1 MISSRKAN
9 IAKIV
14 FLSLLL
20 SVFSGISATSAQT
33 MKTCVDKKS
42 GVMRLI
48 TKGACKSSEKKV
60 TWSIKGDAGV
70 AGPKG
75 DAGLP
80 GPKGDA
86 GLPGPSGAS
95 TSVIW
100 FSPRDLLASR
110 NGVVDGSGIADTSSV
125 SSLTLTNN
133 AFHAEALDLAQEKAK
148 VVFRAVPKGWSKA
161 TSLTVRVFWLLTEES
176 TAPVSFEVYLNSRG
190 AGDDFGSTD
199 WGTGAR
205 EDQSGALVVSKG
217 QKIMNTH
224 SFTWSSSERISD
236 GELLTLSLYREGNLQ
251 KPSVYSGK
259 VYVMG
264 VSIEANFPE

>member
-60 TWSIKGDAGV
+60 TWSI
-70 AGPKG
+70 KG

-199 WGTGAR
+199 WGTSAS

-224 SFTWSSSERISD
+224 SFTWSNYESISD

>member
-60 TWSIKGDAGV
+60 TWSIKGDAG
-70 AGPKG
+70 
-75 DAGLP
+75 LP

-86 GLPGPSGAS
+86 GVAGPSGAS

-110 NGVVDGSGIADTSSV
+110 NGVVDGSGIADSSSV

-217 QKIMNTH
+217 LKIMNTH

>member
-42 GVMRLI
+42 GVMRLV

-75 DAGLP
+75 DAGV
-80 GPKGDA
+80 A
-86 GLPGPSGAS
+86 GPSGAS

-110 NGVVDGSGIADTSSV
+110 NGVVDGSGIADSSSV

-217 QKIMNTH
+217 LKIMNTH
-224 SFTWSSSERISD
+224 SFTWSNSESISD

>member
-60 TWSIKGDAGV
+60 TWSIKGDAG
-70 AGPKG
+70 
-75 DAGLP
+75 LP

-86 GLPGPSGAS
+86 GVAGPSGAS

-217 QKIMNTH
+217 LKIMNTH
-224 SFTWSSSERISD
+224 SFTWSNSESISD

>member
-42 GVMRLI
+42 GVMRLV

-60 TWSIKGDAGV
+60 TWSI
-70 AGPKG
+70 KG

-217 QKIMNTH
+217 LKIMNTH
-224 SFTWSSSERISD
+224 SFTWSNSESISD

>member
-9 IAKIV
+9 TAKIV

-20 SVFSGISATSAQT
+20 SVFSGVSATSAQT

-42 GVMRLI
+42 GVMRLV

-60 TWSIKGDAGV
+60 TWSIKGDAG
-70 AGPKG
+70 
-75 DAGLP
+75 LP
-80 GPKGDA
+80 GPKGDV

-110 NGVVDGSGIADTSSV
+110 NGVVDGSGIADSSSV

-217 QKIMNTH
+217 LKIMNTH
-224 SFTWSSSERISD
+224 SFTWSNSESISD

>member
-9 IAKIV
+9 TAKIV

-20 SVFSGISATSAQT
+20 SVFSGVSATSAQT

-60 TWSIKGDAGV
+60 TWSIKGDAG
-70 AGPKG
+70 
-75 DAGLP
+75 LP

-86 GLPGPSGAS
+86 GVAGPSGAS

-217 QKIMNTH
+217 LKIMNTH
-224 SFTWSSSERISD
+224 SFTWSNSESISD

>member
-42 GVMRLI
+42 GVMRLV

-60 TWSIKGDAGV
+60 TWSIKGDAG
-70 AGPKG
+70 
-75 DAGLP
+75 LP

-86 GLPGPSGAS
+86 GVAGPSGAS

-217 QKIMNTH
+217 LKIMNTH
-224 SFTWSSSERISD
+224 SFTWSNSESISD

>member
-60 TWSIKGDAGV
+60 TWSI
-70 AGPKG
+70 KG

-217 QKIMNTH
+217 LKIMNTH
-224 SFTWSSSERISD
+224 SFTWSNSESISD

>member
-60 TWSIKGDAGV
+60 TWSIKGDAG
-70 AGPKG
+70 
-75 DAGLP
+75 LP

-86 GLPGPSGAS
+86 GVAGPSGAS

>member
-60 TWSIKGDAGV
+60 TWSI
-70 AGPKG
+70 KG

-199 WGTGAR
+199 WGTSAS

-217 QKIMNTH
+217 LKIMNTH

>member
-1 MISSRKAN
+1 MISSRKAH

-60 TWSIKGDAGV
+60 TWSI
-70 AGPKG
+70 KG

-199 WGTGAR
+199 WGT
-205 EDQSGALVVSKG
+205 
-217 QKIMNTH
+217 
-224 SFTWSSSERISD
+224 
-236 GELLTLSLYREGNLQ
+236 
-251 KPSVYSGK
+251 
-259 VYVMG
+259 MG

>member
-1 MISSRKAN
+1 MISSRKAH

-60 TWSIKGDAGV
+60 TWSI
-70 AGPKG
+70 KG

-199 WGTGAR
+199 WGTSAS

-217 QKIMNTH
+217 LKIMNTH
-224 SFTWSSSERISD
+224 SFTWSNYESISD

>member
-42 GVMRLI
+42 GVMRLV

-60 TWSIKGDAGV
+60 TWSIKGDAG
-70 AGPKG
+70 
-75 DAGLP
+75 LP

-86 GLPGPSGAS
+86 GVAGPSGAS

-217 QKIMNTH
+217 LKIMNTH

>member
-60 TWSIKGDAGV
+60 TWSI
-70 AGPKG
+70 KG

-224 SFTWSSSERISD
+224 SFTWSNYESISD

>member
-60 TWSIKGDAGV
+60 TWSIKGDV
-70 AGPKG
+70 
-75 DAGLP
+75 GLP

-217 QKIMNTH
+217 LKIMNTH

>member
-1 MISSRKAN
+1 MISSRKAH

-60 TWSIKGDAGV
+60 TWSI
-70 AGPKG
+70 KG

-199 WGTGAR
+199 WGTSAS

-224 SFTWSSSERISD
+224 SFTWSNYESISD

>member
-60 TWSIKGDAGV
+60 TWSIKGDV
-70 AGPKG
+70 
-75 DAGLP
+75 GLP
-80 GPKGDA
+80 GPKGDV

-217 QKIMNTH
+217 LKIMNTH
-224 SFTWSSSERISD
+224 SFTWSNSESISD

>member
-1 MISSRKAN
+1 MISSRKAH

-42 GVMRLI
+42 GVMRLV

-60 TWSIKGDAGV
+60 TWSIKGDAG
-70 AGPKG
+70 
-75 DAGLP
+75 LP

-86 GLPGPSGAS
+86 GVAGPSGAS

-217 QKIMNTH
+217 LKIMNTH
-224 SFTWSSSERISD
+224 SFTWSNSESISD

>member
-60 TWSIKGDAGV
+60 TWSIKGDV
-70 AGPKG
+70 
-75 DAGLP
+75 GLP
-80 GPKGDA
+80 GPKGDV

-148 VVFRAVPKGWSKA
+148 VVFRAAPKGWSKA

-217 QKIMNTH
+217 LKIMNTH
-224 SFTWSSSERISD
+224 SFTWSNSESISD

>member
-1 MISSRKAN
+1 MISSRKAH

-60 TWSIKGDAGV
+60 TWSIKGDV
-70 AGPKG
+70 
-75 DAGLP
+75 GLP
-80 GPKGDA
+80 GPKGDV

-217 QKIMNTH
+217 LKIMNTH
-224 SFTWSSSERISD
+224 SFTWSNYESISD

>member
-42 GVMRLI
+42 GVMRLV

-60 TWSIKGDAGV
+60 TWSI
-70 AGPKG
+70 KG

-148 VVFRAVPKGWSKA
+148 VVFRAAPKGWSKA

-217 QKIMNTH
+217 LKIMNTH
-224 SFTWSSSERISD
+224 SFTWSNSESISD